1 MSLSKDQQKM
11 HWNKTLQYARS
22 PDGNDRVIA
31 TAIRVPVSGPLL
43 QDQIAFEDVR
53 YSSSIADLQLEN
65 LSNAFDNATRRAR
78 VTPIDEERIMRLHAV
93 CRTIQ
98 STVADIKQVVRAAQN
113 RHATWEFGMKNTT
126 IPPRRSANLDHASP
140 GTVLTLSES
149 CLEKQKRTT
158 Q

>member
-1 MSLSKDQQKM
+1 MVTTALLSPCAEPA
-11 HWNKTLQYARS
+11 LS
-22 PDGNDRVIA
+22 DR
-31 TAIRVPVSGPLL
+31 L
-43 QDQIAFEDVR
+43 AFEDVR
-53 YSSSIADLQLEN
+53 YFSSIADLQLEN
-65 LSNAFDNATRRAR
+65 LSNAFSSATRRAR

-113 RHATWEFGMKNTT
+113 RHAAWEFGADKGKL
-126 IPPRRSANLDHASP
+126 PPRRSANLDYASP

-149 CLEKQKRTT
+149 CLEQQKRTT